1 MSFGDTFK
9 ALSDPTRREILNL
22 LKRRSMTAGQIVE
35 HFDTTGA
42 TISHHL
48 NILRQAG
55 LIEDRK
61 SGKYIYYELNTT
73 VFQEVLSWLQSLM
86 EEDKK
91 HEKNNRKI
99 SKWDVLY
106 WILAFVPFI
115 VSVCFYNR
123 LPEQVPTHW
132 GSDNVV
138 NGYSSRNM
146 AAFGIPAF
154 MFLMAVMVNV
164 IYRIDPK
171 RENISRSRELKEI
184 TRWFVVLLAVM
195 VQFVIV
201 LSGIGMDI
209 NVGSMVSIPI
219 ALMFVAAGNYLP
231 KWRQNY
237 TMGIKLPWTLA
248 DEDNWNRTHRMAGYV
263 WTAGGILML
272 IMGFFIWHP
281 CSSWFLWQWS

>member
-1 MSFGDTFK
+1 M
-9 ALSDPTRREILNL
+9 
-22 LKRRSMTAGQIVE
+22 
-35 HFDTTGA
+35 
-42 TISHHL
+42 
-48 NILRQAG
+48 
-55 LIEDRK
+55 
-61 SGKYIYYELNTT
+61 
-73 VFQEVLSWLQSLM
+73 
-86 EEDKK
+86 KK
-91 HEKNNRKI
+91 NSRKI

-184 TRWFVVLLAVM
+184 TRWFVVFLAVM

-231 KWRQNY
+231 KCRQNY

>member
-1 MSFGDTFK
+1 MK
-9 ALSDPTRREILNL
+9 
-22 LKRRSMTAGQIVE
+22 
-35 HFDTTGA
+35 
-42 TISHHL
+42 
-48 NILRQAG
+48 
-55 LIEDRK
+55 
-61 SGKYIYYELNTT
+61 
-73 VFQEVLSWLQSLM
+73 
-86 EEDKK
+86 
-91 HEKNNRKI
+91 KNNRKI
-99 SKWDVLY
+99 SKWNVLY

-115 VSVCFYNR
+115 VSICFYNR

-184 TRWFVVLLAVM
+184 TRWFVVLMAVM

-209 NVGSMVSIPI
+209 NVGSMVSLPI
-219 ALMFVAAGNYLP
+219 ALVLMAMVLIPSVYSYLIYR
-231 KWRQNY
+231 KKLK
-237 TMGIKLPWTLA
+237 GI
-248 DEDNWNRTHRMAGYV
+248 
-263 WTAGGILML
+263 
-272 IMGFFIWHP
+272 
-281 CSSWFLWQWS
+281 

>member
-1 MSFGDTFK
+1 M
-9 ALSDPTRREILNL
+9 
-22 LKRRSMTAGQIVE
+22 
-35 HFDTTGA
+35 
-42 TISHHL
+42 
-48 NILRQAG
+48 
-55 LIEDRK
+55 
-61 SGKYIYYELNTT
+61 
-73 VFQEVLSWLQSLM
+73 
-86 EEDKK
+86 KK
-91 HEKNNRKI
+91 NSRKI
-99 SKWDVLY
+99 SKWNVLY

-115 VSVCFYNR
+115 VSICFYNR

-184 TRWFVVLLAVM
+184 TRWFVVLMAVM

-209 NVGSMVSIPI
+209 NVGSMVSLPI

-231 KWRQNY
+231 KCRQNY

-272 IMGFFIWHP
+272 IMGFFHLA
-281 CSSWFLWQWS
+281 SLFFLVLMAMVLIPSVYSYLIYRKKLKGI